1 MKPSIKSNRNAWAW
15 VPSLYFNQGLP
26 YAVVILV
33 SVIFYKDLGLSNA
46 KIALYTSWFY
56 LPWVIK
62 PFWSPI
68 VDNLKTKRY
77 WIIVTQ
83 LIMGVGFAILGL
95 TLQLPNFIKGSLIV
109 FWLLAFSSSTH
120 DIAADGFYMLGL
132 TQKQQSFFV
141 GIRNTAFRLA
151 MISAQGGIVIVA
163 GILGKHFNNPH
174 KAWMLV
180 FVGTGIIYFSLALY
194 HMFIFPRPKLDDERK
209 MTSLKD
215 LFSSY
220 VLTLKTFVSKRGFW
234 LSLLFILLYRLGEAQ
249 LSKIAAP
256 FLMDDPSVG
265 GLGYSMEQ
273 VGFLYGTVGL
283 IALMTGG
290 LIGGILASRNGL
302 KYWIWPMVMAM
313 NLPNLAYVYLAYYPP
328 ASVAVTGVLIG
339 VEQFGYGL
347 GFTAFTL
354 YMIHFCEGKLRTSHY
369 AFATGFMALGMML
382 PGMISGWIQ
391 ELVGYQHFFV
401 WVVLCTFPGFL
412 LVKYLHID
420 PKFGMKGDK
429 ETT

>member
-1 MKPSIKSNRNAWAW
+1 MKPSIKSNRNAWVW

>member
-1 MKPSIKSNRNAWAW
+1 M
-15 VPSLYFNQGLP
+15 PSLYFNQGLP